1 MRDVVVGTAGHI
13 DHGKTLLVK
22 ALTGIDADR
31 WEEEKRR
38 GITLDIGF
46 ATLETPEGALHFVDL
61 PGHERFIKNMLAGAT
76 GIDLCLLVVAAD
88 ESVMPQTVEHVEILG
103 LLGVSRG
110 VVALN
115 KVDLVDVE
123 TRELALLE
131 LSEFL
136 DAHGLGRLPVVPVSA
151 ASGEGLEAL
160 REALFREAAL
170 CPEPPADRPFRL
182 PVDRTFPV
190 KGFGTVV
197 TGTCID
203 GSLRVEDPVEV
214 FPQGWESRVRGL
226 QIFGKPVEAARA
238 GQRVAVNLSDI
249 HHADLRRGH
258 LLARPG
264 TVWPTHLLDVH
275 LTVLPSAKRPLK
287 TGAICTLHLHTQE
300 VEAHVHLADAGAL
313 APGEAGLAQIR
324 CPEKVSAW
332 PQDRFILRLPSPA
345 RTVAGGEVL
354 LPARRR
360 ARWRRERDRAVG
372 EALLAKDALRAM
384 LVEAGPAGLP
394 PKDGLAR
401 LGVTP
406 GSLAA
411 LASEGEKAGN
421 LVRWGEGTWW
431 LDAGEA
437 SGWLDRAAAWL
448 KARHAGKSPVDSIPR
463 QELLGRWSRML
474 GAARCEALLQALVA
488 AGRVEL
494 DGDRVRPAGHRVTLT
509 PPQRDAWDGILRR
522 LGEADAPV
530 QTGKELE
537 EAFGPAARQ
546 VLPLLVSEGRLRR
559 FGGDFF
565 IAPATLDTL
574 RLNLAAWGKDK
585 SPLIAVPDFKDLLGI
600 TRKYAMP
607 LLEFLDEM
615 KWTRREGEGRRIL
628 LS

>member
-46 ATLETPEGALHFVDL
+46 ARLETPEGTLHFVDL

-88 ESVMPQTVEHVEILG
+88 ESVMPQTVEHAEILG

-115 KVDLVDVE
+115 KVDLVDRE

-131 LSEFL
+131 VFEFL

-170 CPEPPADRPFRL
+170 CPAPPADRPFRL
-182 PVDRTFPV
+182 PVDRAFPV

-203 GSLRVEDPVEV
+203 GFVKVEDAVEIL
-214 FPQGWESRVRGL
+214 PQGLESRVRGL
-226 QIFGKPVEAARA
+226 QIFGKAVEAARA
-238 GQRVAVNLSDI
+238 GQRVAVNLSDV
-249 HHADLRRGH
+249 HHADLRRGD
-258 LLARPG
+258 LLGRPG
-264 TVWPTHLLDVH
+264 TVWPTHLLDVR
-275 LTVLPSAKRPLK
+275 LSVLPSAKRPLK
-287 TGAICTLHLHTQE
+287 TGAVCTLHLHTQE
-300 VEAHVHLADAGAL
+300 VEAHVHLAEADAL
-313 APGEAGLAQIR
+313 APGEEGLAQLR
-324 CPEKVSAW
+324 CPEKVCAW

-360 ARWRRERDRAVG
+360 ARWRRARDRAVG
-372 EALLAKDALRAM
+372 QALLARDALRAI
-384 LVEAGPAGLP
+384 LLEAGPAGLS
-394 PKDGLAR
+394 PKDLVER
-401 LGVTP
+401 LGLTP
-406 GSLAA
+406 ERLKA
-411 LASEGEKAGN
+411 LSAEGEKAGR
-421 LVRWGEGTWW
+421 LVKWGGGTWW

-437 SGWLDRAAAWL
+437 SGWLDRAADWL
-448 KARHAGKSPVDSIPR
+448 KARHAGRSPVDSIPR
-463 QELLGRWSRML
+463 QELLGRWGRIL

-488 AGRVEL
+488 AGRAEVE
-494 DGDRVRPAGHRVTLT
+494 GDRVRPAGHRVTLT
-509 PPQRDAWDGILRR
+509 PPQRAAWDGILAR
-522 LGEADAPV
+522 LAEARTPV

-537 EAFGPAARQ
+537 EAYGSAARQ
-546 VLPLLVSEGRLRR
+546 VLPLLVAEGHLRR

-565 IAPATLDTL
+565 IAPATLDAL
-574 RLNLAAWGKDK
+574 RLSLAAWSKDR

-607 LLEFLDEM
+607 LLEYLDEM
-615 KWTRREGEGRRIL
+615 KWTRREEEGRRIL
-628 LS
+628 VA